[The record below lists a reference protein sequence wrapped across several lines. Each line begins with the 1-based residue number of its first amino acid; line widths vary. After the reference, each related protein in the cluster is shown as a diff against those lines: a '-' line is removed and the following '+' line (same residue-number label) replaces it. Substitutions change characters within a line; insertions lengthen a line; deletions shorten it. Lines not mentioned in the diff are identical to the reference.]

1 MPKEKKLKLFGCAAC
16 PWGQDKEQCF
26 VPPVVPENPNLI
38 VVLETPERP
47 KILQRIWDKYGIR
60 PLILGAVNCYSKKDP
75 DIEEIKACR
84 DAYVRPILA
93 QFPGVPV
100 VGYGALAA
108 SSLLGGNRK
117 LQNLLYDAKMIDG
130 RLALFTHHPEVYLRT
145 RQQSVFQHIEVTTA
159 CAVRDNLIYHSMTTD
174 WKEGLDWIF
183 SSDEIILDVETEN
196 PPLPVLEPGEKPKKQ
211 SNLTYPWLGGKLA
224 WIGLRANGKSYTW
237 NVYDQYNSLL
247 MDELKHRFAEYKG
260 TIIGHNVKGDLVFL
274 GYYGIRA
281 PKARLWDTLIWLKS
295 QTVWSTEGNGLK
307 WQAKRHFEAPAYEAV
322 IHSQWDQ
329 KIPTSQI
336 DFEQMRNY
344 LAGDLIYTDDLAQHQ
359 AKYPMTYAFQLS
371 MDYLPAITDMEL
383 HGFHVDVDVVIEEIA
398 KNVEGQKHVRTEIDT
413 IAKTMGFNEFNPQS
427 SQQIL
432 KLLGSVGIR
441 LNTTDADTLEQNAH
455 RHPLLEKLSKLRK
468 LVKKKSTYWD
478 TFLKWGTYDAG
489 DGGVHAQYGVQGTEG
504 GRLNCRNPNM
514 QNPPESVRQCFVSRY
529 PGGRLLDPDLASL
542 EYRLI
547 AHASQDPTLCGMF
560 QRAGF
565 STKKDINDI
574 HIAAAMAVYTLSVEN
589 AFARRSDGKTVNYM
603 GVYGG
608 GYGKFLET
616 SGLLDD
622 ENSQRIFK
630 KIKSL
635 YPRVEVWKEG
645 VIRRLHNTKR
655 VKNMFGRVRE
665 FEGMIGQDIEREA
678 INWAIQ
684 SAGHDILIIFI
695 LELLDRFEQAGLDR
709 ILLVAEL
716 HDEPVFDAPADQW
729 EQGAKIVEEVGLDL
743 HRLILESFG
752 VNLSVPIFA
761 ECKVLEKWK

>member
-1 MPKEKKLKLFGCAAC
+1 MTKKSPKLWGCASC
-16 PWGQDKEQCF
+16 PWGQNKETNF
-26 VPPVVPENPNLI
+26 VPPEIPENPNLI
-38 VVLETPERP
+38 VVLETTERP

-60 PLILGAVNCYSKKDP
+60 PLILGAVNCCSKKDP
-75 DIEEIKACR
+75 GIEEIKACR

-93 QFPGVPV
+93 QYPGVPV
-100 VGYGALAA
+100 VAYGALAA

-117 LQNLLYDAKMIDG
+117 LQNLLYDAMHIDG
-130 RLALFTHHPEVYLRT
+130 RLVLFTHHPEVYLRT

-159 CAVRDNLIYHSMTTD
+159 CAVRDNLVYPSMTAD

-196 PPLPVLEPGEKPKKQ
+196 PPPPVLEPGEKPKKQ
-211 SNLTYPWLGGKLA
+211 SKLTYPWLGGKLA

-237 NVYDQYNSLL
+237 NVYDQYDSYL
-247 MDELKHRFAEYKG
+247 MCELNRRFAEYEG
-260 TIIGHNVKGDLVFL
+260 TIIGHNVKGDLIFL
-274 GYYGIRA
+274 GYYNIWA

-295 QTVWSTEGNGLK
+295 QMVWSKEGNGLK
-307 WQAKRHFEAPAYEAV
+307 WVAKKYWQAPAYEAEV
-322 IHSQWDQ
+322 HSLWEQ
-329 KIPTSQI
+329 KVPTSQI
-336 DFEQMRNY
+336 DYEKMRNY
-344 LAGDLIYTDDLAQHQ
+344 LAGDLWYTECEVLRQAQQ
-359 AKYPMTYAFQLS
+359 PLTYAFRLS
-371 MDYLPAITDMEL
+371 MDYLPAITDMEMN
-383 HGFHVDVDVVIEEIA
+383 GFHVNTGIVVEEVA
-398 KNVEGQKHVRTEIDT
+398 KNVEEQKYVREEIDT

-514 QNPPESVRQCFVSRY
+514 QNPPESVRHCFVSRY

-547 AHASQDPTLCGMF
+547 AHASQDPTLCRMF
-560 QRAGF
+560 QQAGF

-574 HIAAAMAVYTLSVEN
+574 HIAAAMTVYTILVED
-589 AFARRSDGKTVNYM
+589 ALVRRSDGKTVNYL

-608 GYGKFLET
+608 GYGKFLEA
-616 SGLLDD
+616 SGLPDD
-622 ENSQRIFK
+622 ENSQAIYK
-630 KIKSL
+630 KIKNL
-635 YPRVEVWKEG
+635 YPGIDKWKETL
-645 VIRRLHNTKR
+645 IRRLHNTKR

-665 FEGMIGQDIEREA
+665 FEGTIGQDIEREA

-752 VNLSVPIFA
+752 VNVTVPIFS